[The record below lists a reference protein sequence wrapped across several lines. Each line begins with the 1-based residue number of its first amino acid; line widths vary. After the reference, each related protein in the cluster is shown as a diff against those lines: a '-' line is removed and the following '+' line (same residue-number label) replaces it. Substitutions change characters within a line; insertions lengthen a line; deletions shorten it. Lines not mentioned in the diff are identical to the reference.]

1 MEEGKKRMP
10 NLQSKS
16 HEALLKV
23 LNNVGIVGSV
33 LAGIADIIF
42 VVIFVVGMKI
52 EMKRSAAIIFSV
64 INALIGILINILL
77 RYQGQKYAEIENEE
91 ICNKF
96 YRKKVRE
103 QKRHLSMGA
112 WQLLKS
118 IKDIVVKG
126 CTTSF
131 SICGLVYLS
140 IEGSKNPIQ
149 ILITLVTLVMFACFG
164 LMNMNSS
171 YCRFYNVQIPYME
184 LKIKEKGDKENGTL

>member
-1 MEEGKKRMP
+1 MP
-10 NLQSKS
+10 NLQNKS

-42 VVIFVVGMKI
+42 VIIFVVGMKI

-64 INALIGILINILL
+64 INALIGIRINILL

-112 WQLLKS
+112 WQILKS
-118 IKDIVVKG
+118 IKDIIIKG

-184 LKIKEKGDKENGTL
+184 LKIKEKGDNENGTL